1 VKPRVANQPRSRAL
15 CAIALIVPLLLVL
28 GCEQSKLKKV
38 AQAADGFSLAV
49 KAFQDAEIA
58 AHQQGLVDDEEHR
71 QIQAAL
77 AEVARAGLELD
88 SDIRAA
94 RDVHT
99 ASGAAAQVWTSLDNL
114 YSGGV
119 LHIKNPK
126 ARRDLEAL
134 LLAAKGFLATI
145 SAVLG

>member
-1 VKPRVANQPRSRAL
+1 MLFA
-15 CAIALIVPLLLVL
+15 L

-49 KAFQDAEIA
+49 KAFQEAEIA
-58 AHQQGLVDDEEHR
+58 AHQQGFVDDQEHHE
-71 QIQAAL
+71 IQAAL
-77 AEVARAGLELD
+77 ADVARAGLELD

-94 RDVHT
+94 RDVRT
-99 ASGAAAQVWTSLDNL
+99 ARGAMGQVWTSVDNL
-114 YSGGV
+114 YTGGV

-126 ARRDLEAL
+126 ARQDLEAL